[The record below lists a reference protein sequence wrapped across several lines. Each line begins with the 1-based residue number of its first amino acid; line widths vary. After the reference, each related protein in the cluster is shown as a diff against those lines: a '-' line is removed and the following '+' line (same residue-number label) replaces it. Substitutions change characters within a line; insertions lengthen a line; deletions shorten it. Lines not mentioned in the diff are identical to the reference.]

1 MQADVVEHLFLGV
14 AVAHAPVADL
24 KHRRTERN
32 ISGGVDVQNF
42 ASDHAAD
49 DSLFGKLVRP
59 PVQRFDRAPVTEN
72 CDLIGDLLQLIELM
86 RNNNARHA
94 LGFQLDQ

>member
-59 PVQRFDRAPVTEN
+59 
-72 CDLIGDLLQLIELM
+72 LIGDLLQLIELM